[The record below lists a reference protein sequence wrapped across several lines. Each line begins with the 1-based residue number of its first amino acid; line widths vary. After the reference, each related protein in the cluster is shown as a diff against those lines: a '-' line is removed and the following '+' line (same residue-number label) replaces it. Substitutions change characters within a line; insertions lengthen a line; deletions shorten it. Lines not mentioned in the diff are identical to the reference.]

1 MWFSYSSLQSSL
13 NTDYWTLVCY
23 FYADTSLILPS
34 WSVSKLRP
42 AVPCAPANVPPGVL
56 PNPTHTTHASA
67 STAVRSVDFHVLC
80 IIRQHDIQKQK
91 KQKNFFDMQRHKYFH
106 LQQMAIKKRPLSN
119 VDAHLLF
126 IAYCVFILFYFSV
139 YWQLEDRVLMCIC
152 NRCCILKFKI
162 IICPCSCTYWK
173 LYWG

>member
-13 NTDYWTLVCY
+13 NTDYWTLL
-23 FYADTSLILPS
+23 F
-34 WSVSKLRP
+34 LRRYKS
-42 AVPCAPANVPPGVL
+42 
-56 PNPTHTTHASA
+56 HTTLLVSIQAQAS
-67 STAVRSVDFHVLC
+67 STVCPSQCPTRCLTQPNAHNPCLSQHSSQVSWFSCAVHHQTTWYS
-80 IIRQHDIQKQK
+80 KTKK

-139 YWQLEDRVLMCIC
+139 CWQLEDRVLMCIC